1 MIYLAVALWPYVLG
15 AAVIGLA
22 TGYALGRNGVG
33 RP

>member
-1 MIYLAVALWPYVLG
+1 MIYLAIALWPYVIG

-22 TGYALGRNGVG
+22 TGYALGRNAGS